1 MPTSFNKLA
10 RLPLVAEAIENNDKM
25 YDLYPPV
32 TQCPAVK
39 TRIAFKL
46 LELSD
51 DFCPKLSAFKEGTV
65 ADVNQ
70 TTGEL
75 TIQLDEPLQT
85 VFSQPSKFY
94 APLEESTNEDL
105 TKVSFIF
112 LDFFL
117 SFAYFY
123 ISGCRAIFRS
133 RFGSFII
140 NIE

>member
-25 YDLYPPV
+25 YNLYPPI
-32 TQCPAVK
+32 TQCPAVQ

-51 DFCPKLSAFKEGTV
+51 DFCPKLSTFKEGTV
-65 ADVNQ
+65 VDVNQ

-75 TIQLDEPLQT
+75 TIQLDQPLQT

-94 APLEESTNEDL
+94 APLDKSANEDL
-105 TKVSFIF
+105 TKVSFYFFIF
-112 LDFFL
+112 LDFCL
-117 SFAYFY
+117 SLVYFRLFY
-123 ISGCRAIFRS
+123 HFPSSIQFVYC
-133 RFGSFII
+133 
-140 NIE
+140 